1 MEQTGTYIHILK
13 ESLERKLK
21 YLTELLTY
29 TKEQETLAKAT
40 PFDEDAFAAA
50 VDKKEVLIDNI
61 NEIDKGFQSVYDR
74 VRAELA
80 ENREPYKEVL
90 LQIQD
95 LIRKCVDAGN
105 EIETLEERNRASL
118 EAAIAQGFKGMNQAK
133 QSRSIASKYYQSMA
147 NGYVND
153 SFLYDRKK

>member
-1 MEQTGTYIHILK
+1 MEQTRTYVNILK
-13 ESLERKLK
+13 ESLERKLN
-21 YLTELLTY
+21 YLTDLLSL
-29 TKEQETLAKAT
+29 TKVQESLAKAS
-40 PFDEDAFAAA
+40 PFDEDAFTETI
-50 VDKKEVLIDNI
+50 DKKDVLIDNI
-61 NEIDKGFQSVYDR
+61 NEIDKGFTAVYER
-74 VRAELA
+74 VRGEIQAA
-80 ENREPYKEVL
+80 PENYREQLKE
-90 LQIQD
+90 IQN

-105 EIETLEERNRASL
+105 EISTLEERNRASL